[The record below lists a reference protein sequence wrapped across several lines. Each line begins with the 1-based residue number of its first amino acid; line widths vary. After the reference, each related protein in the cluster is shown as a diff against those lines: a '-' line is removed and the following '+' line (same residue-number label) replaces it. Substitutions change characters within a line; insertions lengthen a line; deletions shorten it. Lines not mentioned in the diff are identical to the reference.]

1 MARTHDPADGDVRR
15 PTGLSVT
22 LDAEGR
28 HRRSRLAANS
38 RHHPDLLDE
47 DRRWLKNAAA
57 EAYIRE
63 LVDTLLPLTDEQR
76 SRLAAL
82 LHPGGGPDAGA
93 PG

>member
-1 MARTHDPADGDVRR
+1 MARTHDPADDDVRR

-28 HRRSRLAANS
+28 RRRSRLAANT

-57 EAYIRE
+57 EAYIRQVVDE
-63 LVDTLLPLTDEQR
+63 LPPLTDEQR
-76 SRLAAL
+76 RRLAAI
-82 LHPGGGPDAGA
+82 LHPGGPDAGA
-93 PG
+93 S